1 MCSVSLGADVKLTN
15 IRLEH
20 RCLCYFF
27 CHYSSNLEDAKEN
40 PKTSNEQVVQNGLLS
55 IHNQAWRDDVYVD
68 KTTAS
73 RSMMARLRCI
83 DKLKNSM
90 EVFLL
95 LFGDGLLELILNSTN
110 QNLPHGTM
118 KMTKAELVRYLGMQ
132 LAISTTSGFARD
144 DFWTSGGGRR
154 CGVHRPITLTYFFL
168 KLDFY

>member
-1 MCSVSLGADVKLTN
+1 M
-15 IRLEH
+15 
-20 RCLCYFF
+20 
-27 CHYSSNLEDAKEN
+27 
-40 PKTSNEQVVQNGLLS
+40 QNGLLS

-68 KTTAS
+68 KAAAS

-110 QNLPHGTM
+110 QNLPHGTV

-144 DFWTSGGGRR
+144 DFWTSELRR
-154 CGVHRPITLTYFFL
+154 KEMWRAPPYNFNLLLSKARFLLITKHLSFCSSTPPAFRDKFSRVREMINE
-168 KLDFY
+168 